1 MNQTHLKMKAQKKSI
16 FDHLPEIRTV
26 KSIGT
31 PTNPLFEKK
40 RLDAIEFVKKSRLI
54 EQLRQQASRD

>member
-1 MNQTHLKMKAQKKSI
+1 MKAKKKSI
-16 FDHLPEIRTV
+16 FDCIPEIRTV

-40 RLDAIEFVKKSRLI
+40 RLDAIEFVKKSGLI
-54 EQLRQQASRD
+54 EQLRQRVSQG